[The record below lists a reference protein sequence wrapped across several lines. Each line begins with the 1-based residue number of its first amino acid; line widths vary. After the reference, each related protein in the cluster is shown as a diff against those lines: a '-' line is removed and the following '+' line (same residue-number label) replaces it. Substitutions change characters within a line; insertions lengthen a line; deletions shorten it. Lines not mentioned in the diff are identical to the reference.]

1 MARPCISGFPT
12 LCLANHMHYG
22 LENMSHPQNESPQDC
37 VLIPLLYSLDIY
49 YYVAI
54 SNSTIFVKFADNT
67 AVMGLVF
74 ANFEKD

>member
-1 MARPCISGFPT
+1 
-12 LCLANHMHYG
+12 MHYG
-22 LENMSHPQNESPQDC
+22 LENMSHPQNESPR
-37 VLIPLLYSLDIY
+37 I
-49 YYVAI
+49 VAI